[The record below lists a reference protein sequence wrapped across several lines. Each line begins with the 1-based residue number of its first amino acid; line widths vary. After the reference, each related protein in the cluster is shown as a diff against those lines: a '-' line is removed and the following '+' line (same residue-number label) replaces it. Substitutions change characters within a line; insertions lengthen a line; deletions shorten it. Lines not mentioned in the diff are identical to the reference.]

1 MDMSVAISVITLNVI
16 VLYIMYD
23 RAARATS
30 NSEPFVANVYDGE
43 SMVPSPAKERVVLY
57 VYFPEN
63 ERRFKH
69 VGGFPTHYCHL
80 IFNTMTKLIELKEKY
95 PQVDRIMVRVSP
107 RFPNPPFLT
116 YVERILPFVHMDTSD
131 DSTREYH
138 NIYTFVIPYVRK
150 QDLRRLH
157 VYAMEMF
164 PYERIGKGE
173 SERYV
178 VLVVRKQD
186 KHIPGTNGSGRR
198 SIQNIASVT
207 QMLESLLRSMS
218 MRLRVVQLETMDII
232 EQIALFQNA
241 SGVVAQHGAALAN
254 TVWCSNCQL
263 VMEFT
268 SHNNMYFKKHHFHQF
283 ADQWNVQNHNTNHI
297 EVDPVRLMGILKGS
311 PLRSYAL

>member
-1 MDMSVAISVITLNVI
+1 MDRPVAISVIILNVV

-30 NSEPFVANVYDGE
+30 NSEPFVANVSDGV
-43 SMVPSPAKERVVLY
+43 STPPSAAKERVVLY

-63 ERRFKH
+63 ETRFKH

-80 IFNTMTKLIELKEKY
+80 IFNAMTKLIELKETY
-95 PQVDRIMVRVSP
+95 PQLDRIVVRVPST
-107 RFPNPPFLT
+107 FPNTPFLT
-116 YVERILPFVHMDTSD
+116 YVERILPFVRMDTSD
-131 DSTREYH
+131 DSSREYH
-138 NIYTFVIPYVRK
+138 NIYTFVTPYVRK

-164 PYERIGKGE
+164 PYERIGQGE

-178 VLVVRKQD
+178 ILVMRNQD
-186 KHIPGTNGSGRR
+186 KHVPGTNGSARR
-198 SIQNIASVT
+198 SISNMTTVT
-207 QMLESLLRSMS
+207 RVLEDFLRTRG
-218 MRLRVVQLETMDII
+218 MRLRMVELETMDII

-254 TVWCSNCQL
+254 TVWCRKCQL

-268 SHNNMYFKKHHFHQF
+268 SHNNMYFKVHGFHQF
-283 ADQWNVQNHNTNHI
+283 ADEWFVQNYGTNHLN
-297 EVDPVRLMGILKGS
+297 VDIHGLSQMLKATK
-311 PLRSYAL
+311 LARVA